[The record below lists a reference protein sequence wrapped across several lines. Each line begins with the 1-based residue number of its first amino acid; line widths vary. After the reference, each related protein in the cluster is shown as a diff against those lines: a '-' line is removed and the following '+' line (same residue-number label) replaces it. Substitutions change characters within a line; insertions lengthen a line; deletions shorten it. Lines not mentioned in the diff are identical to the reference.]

1 MMYIAEATGIETFT
15 KFQHIFNMGL
25 KTNID
30 LAGEARTASFVY
42 TKDTMRATELATCS
56 FGQGFNATMIQMITG
71 FCSLINGGYYYEP
84 HIVSKIISPSGAT
97 VQNIE
102 PRLLK
107 QTISETTSAKVREM
121 CNLVVSG
128 ARGTGKTARPAGYLI
143 GGKTGTAETLPR
155 GNQEYVVSFLG
166 YAPIDDPQIAIY
178 VVVDR
183 PNVPKGIMDDAKYAT
198 RIVKS
203 ILTEVLP
210 YKGIFM
216 TEELSEKEIQE
227 LEELKIEIMTPPA
240 TEGEEEGTHGEGEA
254 PEGEGGQE
262 PSQDGEEGAAS
273 REIWRDFPIDPET
286 GYAIDPNT
294 GAYVDPETG
303 ATLGGSFDRGISS
316 GTEGGEGGNPAPSV
330 SPLPSPSSG
339 Q

>member
-1 MMYIAEATGIETFT
+1 
-15 KFQHIFNMGL
+15 
-25 KTNID
+25 
-30 LAGEARTASFVY
+30 
-42 TKDTMRATELATCS
+42 
-56 FGQGFNATMIQMITG
+56 
-71 FCSLINGGYYYEP
+71 
-84 HIVSKIISPSGAT
+84 
-97 VQNIE
+97 
-102 PRLLK
+102 
-107 QTISETTSAKVREM
+107 
-121 CNLVVSG
+121 
-128 ARGTGKTARPAGYLI
+128 
-143 GGKTGTAETLPR
+143 
-155 GNQEYVVSFLG
+155 
-166 YAPIDDPQIAIY
+166 
-178 VVVDR
+178 
-183 PNVPKGIMDDAKYAT
+183 
-198 RIVKS
+198 
-203 ILTEVLP
+203 
-210 YKGIFM
+210 
-216 TEELSEKEIQE
+216 
-227 LEELKIEIMTPPA
+227 MTPPA